1 MKLSIIIPYY
11 NEENTI
17 KPLLE
22 RIYNQE
28 FPIPIEIIIVD
39 DGSEIPLKEL
49 ISRELFQNHVK
60 IITLPEN
67 QGKGIAI
74 RVGLKYAA
82 GDVFVIQDSDLEY
95 FPEDIPKLLMP
106 IVNNEVK
113 VVYGTRLE
121 KRPKN
126 MAKSH
131 LIGNILLTKIT
142 NILYNANLT
151 DMETG
156 YKLFTKEILDKIT
169 LNTREF
175 EFEPEITAKI
185 IKQGYRIREMPIN
198 YKYREHG
205 VAKIN
210 IFDGFEG
217 LLILL
222 RHRFFPHSELFQY
235 LYNVYKFHIK
245 SKLNKLLGI
254 ALKIIE

>member
-11 NEENTI
+11 NEKNTI
-17 KPLLE
+17 KPLLD
-22 RIYNQE
+22 RIYKQD

-39 DGSEIPLKEL
+39 DGSKTPLKNL
-49 ISRELFQNHVK
+49 IQDEISSNRVK
-60 IITLPEN
+60 VITLPEN

-74 RVGLKYAA
+74 RVGLKYTT
-82 GDVFVIQDSDLEY
+82 GNIFVVQDSDLEY
-95 FPEDIPKLLMP
+95 FPEDIPKLLLP
-106 IVNNEVK
+106 IINNEVQ
-113 VVYGTRLE
+113 VVYGTRLK

-126 MAKSH
+126 MTKSH
-131 LIGNILLTKIT
+131 LIGNIFLTKVT

-156 YKLFTKEILDKIT
+156 YKLFTKEILDKIS

-175 EFEPEITAKI
+175 EFEPEITSKI
-185 IKQGYRIREMPIN
+185 IKQGYRIKEIPIK

-210 IFDGFEG
+210 IFDGLES

-222 RHRFFPHSELFQY
+222 QFRFFPTSKLFRY
-235 LYNVYKFHIK
+235 LFNIYKYHIK
-245 SKLNKLLGI
+245 NNLNKI
-254 ALKIIE
+254 LKIILKIL